1 MVTGDER
8 AAGGAAGGDRFL
20 RVGVTGDEID
30 RIVHAATLERGAY
43 PSPLNYYRS
52 AMLVVLVGGIVV
64 GGGVLVVSGGS
75 SIRSIGSGGSAK
87 RQMP

>member
-1 MVTGDER
+1 MPR
-8 AAGGAAGGDRFL
+8 GGAAGGDRFL

-52 AMLVVLVGGIVV
+52 AMLVVVV
-64 GGGVLVVSGGS
+64 GVVGVVVVSGGS
-75 SIRSIGSGGSAK
+75 SIRSIGSSGSAK